1 MRKNDLA
8 KASPFFEGR
17 RPAFLLIGLSI
28 LLLVT
33 GLLDKQNQGV
43 LRKAIYIC
51 LECIGI
57 G

>member
-1 MRKNDLA
+1 M
-8 KASPFFEGR
+8 SHTR
-17 RPAFLLIGLSI
+17 RAALPVILICVGAAMIVLGILSGELTI
-28 LLLVT
+28 I
-33 GLLDKQNQGV
+33 

>member
-1 MRKNDLA
+1 MSRA
-8 KASPFFEGR
+8 R
-17 RPAFLLIGLSI
+17 RALPILLICLGAALIVAGILSGE
-28 LLLVT
+28 LP
-33 GLLDKQNQGV
+33 QV

>member
-1 MRKNDLA
+1 MIRER
-8 KASPFFEGR
+8 ASLPIV
-17 RPAFLLIGLSI
+17 LLCLGVMLIAAGILSGELSMI
-28 LLLVT
+28 
-33 GLLDKQNQGV
+33 

>member
-1 MRKNDLA
+1 MTRAARIALPIA
-8 KASPFFEGR
+8 LMFVGAAMVVLGIFGGE
-17 RPAFLLIGLSI
+17 ITVI
-28 LLLVT
+28 
-33 GLLDKQNQGV
+33 